1 MRYAHR
7 HAHRYIFEALLSPL
21 RAGFVYGAVAVVVA
35 LVMELRFLFIDPEE
49 IPDWILTVIE
59 GFRTQLALAAYLFL
73 GILAAL
79 RARPVRTDPGVPNR
93 SLLLRDCVLAS
104 TVVAVMVGVTLF
116 VVTALNATLFADE
129 IRAYARDTSPRI
141 VAYNEKVAGRLSNP
155 PALPTTEEVEKSLQP
170 PVLRDLGRAMFDLV
184 LQALLLGAAGALVGA
199 VRGAFGSNRDPGQ
212 LASFTEKRRSP
223 KNGGSLQE

>member
-1 MRYAHR
+1 MMYAHR
-7 HAHRYIFEALLSPL
+7 HAHGCVFEALLSPL
-21 RAGFVYGAVAVVVA
+21 RAGFVYGAVAVVIA
-35 LVMELRFLFIDPEE
+35 LVTELRFLFIDPEE

-79 RARPVRTDPGVPNR
+79 RAQPVRTDPGVPYR

-129 IRAYARDTSPRI
+129 SRAYARDAAPSI
-141 VAYNEKVAGRLSNP
+141 LAYNEKVAGRLENP
-155 PALPTTEEVEKSLQP
+155 PPLPTVEQIEEGLQP
-170 PVLRDLGRAMFDLV
+170 PVLRDLGRSMAYLV
-184 LQALLLGAAGALVGA
+184 LRTLLLGAAGALVGA
-199 VRGAFGSNRDPGQ
+199 LRGSFGSGPEQR
-212 LASFTEKRRSP
+212 
-223 KNGGSLQE
+223 